1 MQFKCIFNDKSRS
14 KCCFEWHFEWHQ
26 NIVKNRILNSICRK
40 RPFLFHK
47 QDHFVSFSL
56 YSLPWIGC
64 CMIIALNFCIVSAKL
79 SNFGCDRKPPWDIQA
94 GTTFRYPICCGAGL
108 SAGVLLQIHSL
119 QHETWIKYSKSMFK
133 TEPWLSEIVLK
144 SSEELLTLR
153 ATPMNWTEP
162 SLITYSLEPQQSG
175 RQRRPFA

>member
-56 YSLPWIGC
+56 YSLPWISC

-108 SAGVLLQIHSL
+108 SAGVLLQIHNL
-119 QHETWIKYSKSMFK
+119 KYKTRIKYSKVNVQKRTLTMRNCFEVFSGIISFFWKWHQWTKLSLNTLFAK
-133 TEPWLSEIVLK
+133 T
-144 SSEELLTLR
+144 TN
-153 ATPMNWTEP
+153 M
-162 SLITYSLEPQQSG
+162 
-175 RQRRPFA
+175 